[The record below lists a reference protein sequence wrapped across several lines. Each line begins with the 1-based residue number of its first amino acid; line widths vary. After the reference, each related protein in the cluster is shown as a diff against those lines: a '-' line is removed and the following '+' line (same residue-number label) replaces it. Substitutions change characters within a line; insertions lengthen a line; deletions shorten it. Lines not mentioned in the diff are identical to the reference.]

1 MSDVISFD
9 CTGCG
14 LPYRVATSYAGRE
27 FNCKKCGTRLCVPQ
41 PGQPAGVDMGGGA
54 APDVE
59 LDSGGEVMRRTTS
72 GRQVAAEPTRMFKNQ
87 RETSARL
94 VAVGPNAS
102 DKKSGKGALI
112 GIVLVLVLAGGG
124 AAAAFA
130 LGLFDAQTTDGNQ
143 PVAAKNNADTET
155 PAEETERDEI
165 LKQLDVS
172 GQTAAQFMELFK
184 RAEAAKLENADLA
197 QVGRRVVGA
206 MIVETGA
213 GYSDAELMAFADRMD
228 KLNVPADAKGLYSLV
243 VSRNR
248 GKAEKSDE
256 YTKARKLLGE
266 VWLDFGEQI
275 TRAARLRDSGV
286 IDGVRELHDELLDM
300 ESRADDGWVGVTDKV
315 RFEEIVEKLNSAQD
329 ELNLIRVED
338 PFRMLV
344 AKARMRFELEK
355 ASRIGN
361 WLTIG
366 QEPFVFFVQQRDGE
380 SESATRDRIK
390 SALESASQFP
400 EFFQETVIKPLK
412 LKRSL
417 PSDLSQEERDEAPFE
432 VLLFRSSSYWTPY
445 LKDHD
450 ITVDSSKI
458 STVTE
463 PATGRISMV
472 YEEERDSLGKFLRML
487 IDSTLYSYHPNAP
500 KTKAE
505 DDAFVAYQSYWLD
518 SGFASALSYTS
529 RSATTGEFSFFIN
542 DSRPKALMKRLLEPY
557 KVADTGKIDSF
568 GGPAFTAKQLV
579 GLTKMEEASPILR
592 ANFESYDGWEPTY
605 LELITNASNTASLL
619 RSYMHGLFLFTY
631 FGSGDDH
638 PYRDKLFK
646 FIRMDLD
653 GEVDRDNPLPAFEKA
668 FGLDANGWKKFEK
681 DFLAWQS
688 E

>member
-14 LPYRVATSYAGRE
+14 LPYKVATSYAGRE

-41 PGQPAGVDMGGGA
+41 PGQPVGIQIE
-54 APDVE
+54 PEVE

-94 VAVGPNAS
+94 AAVGPDVTA
-102 DKKSGKGALI
+102 KKSSKGLLI
-112 GIVLVLVLAGGG
+112 AVVLLLVIAGGG

-130 LGLFDAQTTDGNQ
+130 MGLFDGQSADTNQ
-143 PVAAKNNADTET
+143 PVAKANNTDSSNTN
-155 PAEETERDEI
+155 PETERDEI

-172 GQTAAQFMELFK
+172 GQTAAQFMDLFK
-184 RAEAAKLENADLA
+184 RAEKAKLENSDLA
-197 QVGRRVVGA
+197 QIGQRIVGA
-206 MIVETGA
+206 MIVEEGA
-213 GYSDAELMAFADRMD
+213 GYSDADLMAFADRMS
-228 KLNVPADAKGLYSLV
+228 KLNVPSDAKGLYSLV
-243 VSRNR
+243 VARNR
-248 GKAEKSDE
+248 SKTEKSPE
-256 YTKARKLLGE
+256 NTKAQKLLGKE
-266 VWLDFGEQI
+266 WLDFGAQI
-275 TRAARLRDSGV
+275 TRAAELRDTGV
-286 IDGVRELHDELLDM
+286 IQGVGELHDELLDM
-300 ESRADDGWVGVTDKV
+300 ESRADDGWAGMSDKA
-315 RFEEIVEKLNSAQD
+315 RFEEIVDKLNTAQD
-329 ELNLIRVED
+329 ELNRIRAED

-366 QEPFVFFVQQRDGE
+366 QAPFVFFVQQRDGE

-390 SALESASQFP
+390 SALDAAEQFP
-400 EFFQETVIKPLK
+400 EFFQDTVIKPLK
-412 LKRSL
+412 LTRTL

-432 VLLFRSSSYWTPY
+432 VLLFRSASYWTPY

-450 ITVDSSKI
+450 ITVDSSSI

-472 YEEERDSLGKFLRML
+472 YEDERESLGKFLRML
-487 IDSTLYSYHPNAP
+487 IDNALYSYHPNAP

-505 DDAFVAYQSYWLD
+505 DDAFIAYQSYWLK
-518 SGFASALSYTS
+518 SYFAAALSFTS
-529 RSATTGEFSFFIN
+529 RSSATGQFNFFTN
-542 DSRPKALMKRLLEPY
+542 DSRPKALLKRLLEPY
-557 KVADTGKIDSF
+557 KVAENGKIDSF
-568 GGPAFTAKQLV
+568 GGPAFTAKQIV
-579 GLTKMEEASPILR
+579 GLTKIEEAAPILR

-605 LELITNASNTASLL
+605 LELITNSSNTANLL
-619 RSYMHGLFLFTY
+619 RSYMHALFLFTY

-638 PYRDKLFK
+638 PYRDHLFK

-653 GEVDRDNPLPAFEKA
+653 GEVDHENPLPAFEKA